1 MYELMTFVLTL
12 LGVGA
17 GLEGVD
23 SGKVYLGVYTQT
35 REYGYVYNTETN
47 EVYLDTVYEVRN

>member
-1 MYELMTFVLTL
+1 MIELMAFVLTL
-12 LGVGA
+12 FGVGA

-23 SGKVYLGVYTQT
+23 SEKVYLGVYTQT
-35 REYGYVYNTETN
+35 REYGYVYNVQTN